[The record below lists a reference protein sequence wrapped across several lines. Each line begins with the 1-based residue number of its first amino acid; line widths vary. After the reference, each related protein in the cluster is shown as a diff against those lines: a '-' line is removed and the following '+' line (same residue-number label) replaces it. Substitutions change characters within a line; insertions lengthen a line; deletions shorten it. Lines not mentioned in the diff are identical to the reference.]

1 MKNLQRENIKPVK
14 AEGIYKY
21 IGLMFKRESYTTPME
36 FNFDKPTLHPIHTW
50 FCNFPI
56 RCIYYDE
63 KGEIIEDV
71 VLDDWCSYHIPP
83 RPYVKLL
90 EIPNPFMEMKG
101 GNNKNGI
108 QTKSETKDGDSRISS
123 NDKSPTDADSST
135 NAEHSADAEHSAE
148 N

>member
-90 EIPNPFMEMKG
+90 EIPNPDSTTKTKEKKEILRKMEL
-101 GNNKNGI
+101 NGTN
-108 QTKSETKDGDSRISS
+108 QNGD
-123 NDKSPTDADSST
+123 KT
-135 NAEHSADAEHSAE
+135 
-148 N
+148 